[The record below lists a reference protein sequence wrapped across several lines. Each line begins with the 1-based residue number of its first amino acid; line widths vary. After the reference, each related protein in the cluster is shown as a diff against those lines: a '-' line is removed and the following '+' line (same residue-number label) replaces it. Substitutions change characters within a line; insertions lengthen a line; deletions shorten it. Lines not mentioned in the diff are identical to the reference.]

1 MKITVFYSWQ
11 SDLTSKY
18 NRNLIETAIRNALQS
33 IKLSNKEVSEINLV
47 SDSRDEIGTPDLH
60 SGIFEKIEESDI
72 FVADISIIN
81 SGSNFR
87 LTPNPNVLIELFC
100 YIEKYCQY
108 RHLTV
113 NALVLNGA
121 NVSLRILRALLLN

>member
-100 YIEKYCQY
+100 HIENYCQY

-113 NALVLNGA
+113 NALVLNE
-121 NVSLRILRALLLN
+121 RM